1 MARKRYK
8 PDLFILRGI
17 PTYIRSDNGP
27 EFVAEAVRRWIATV
41 GARTAVIEPGS
52 PWENGYIEGN
62 GLAAPIIEPGGL
74 RVDVPGHLLRLL
86 ELRIGV
92 LEIGGDAGAAEYSDR
107 TVSHSITEEE
117 TVTIRADTALL
128 GLLLLNI
135 TRNALLYNQSEIPR
149 VDFTVSCDEH
159 VHILCI
165 DNGVGIPT
173 DEWEAIFDRF
183 YRLSSAPAGGT
194 GIGLAICRRIAELHG
209 GNIRVVK
216 SSPAG
221 TEIEVK
227 LSAMK

>member
-1 MARKRYK
+1 MTAGPKDYPQRIVRAMDGLTFLVENVLSFSRLEKREPHSRYEMVK
-8 PDLFILRGI
+8 
-17 PTYIRSDNGP
+17 
-27 EFVAEAVRRWIATV
+27 VR
-41 GARTAVIEPGS
+41 
-52 PWENGYIEGN
+52 
-62 GLAAPIIEPGGL
+62 
-74 RVDVPGHLLRLL
+74 DLL
-86 ELRIGV
+86 ERVCERLG
-92 LEIGGDAGAAEYSDR
+92 EYSDK
-107 TVSHSITEEE
+107 TYAHSITEQE

-128 GLLLLNI
+128 ELLFLNLA
-135 TRNALLYNQSEIPR
+135 RNALLYNRSEIPR

-183 YRLSSAPAGGT
+183 YRLPSAPAGGT
-194 GIGLAICRRIAELHG
+194 GIGLAICRRIVELHG